1 MAPVDAP
8 VIAIVAE
15 LGFESRCAYYD
26 FTSTLTVSPA
36 ICAHDAA
43 ASRRST
49 PTAAHAQ
56 ERVEMGA
63 WANRAIA
70 FDHRTDRRRAGSD
83 PVLAGVWVRTQD
95 RTDRTRQM
103 SKITVDMLFEQRELL
118 EGLNLSESAKS
129 QIVALG
135 AYALS
140 TEYIEQL
147 RKDAI
152 VNANCARSYAD
163 DYNQAQSDYYAHNA
177 TLFSSNA
184 SYGFRLA
191 DELERAA
198 ETPEVLKRLQE
209 NVAVSS

>member
-1 MAPVDAP
+1 
-8 VIAIVAE
+8 
-15 LGFESRCAYYD
+15 
-26 FTSTLTVSPA
+26 
-36 ICAHDAA
+36 
-43 ASRRST
+43 
-49 PTAAHAQ
+49 
-56 ERVEMGA
+56 
-63 WANRAIA
+63 
-70 FDHRTDRRRAGSD
+70 
-83 PVLAGVWVRTQD
+83 
-95 RTDRTRQM
+95 M

-184 SYGFRLA
+184 SFGFRLA
-191 DELERAA
+191 DELE
-198 ETPEVLKRLQE
+198 EVLKRLQE

>member
-1 MAPVDAP
+1 MRHTEVESEPHMTKQTAAT
-8 VIAIVAE
+8 AIVNAK
-15 LGFESRCAYYD
+15 
-26 FTSTLTVSPA
+26 VH
-36 ICAHDAA
+36 AH
-43 ASRRST
+43 SY
-49 PTAAHAQ
+49 
-56 ERVEMGA
+56 E
-63 WANRAIA
+63 
-70 FDHRTDRRRAGSD
+70 
-83 PVLAGVWVRTQD
+83 
-95 RTDRTRQM
+95 
-103 SKITVDMLFEQRELL
+103 ELL

-163 DYNQAQSDYYAHNA
+163 DYNQAQSVTQPEEAETIQCRILDYYAHNA

-184 SYGFRLA
+184 SFGFRLA

>member
-1 MAPVDAP
+1 MFDP
-8 VIAIVAE
+8 
-15 LGFESRCAYYD
+15 
-26 FTSTLTVSPA
+26 
-36 ICAHDAA
+36 HN
-43 ASRRST
+43 
-49 PTAAHAQ
+49 AAH
-56 ERVEMGA
+56 V
-63 WANRAIA
+63 ANLAIA
-70 FDHRTDRRRAGSD
+70 RDSVGLVHGET
-83 PVLAGVWVRTQD
+83 P
-95 RTDRTRQM
+95 M
-103 SKITVDMLFEQRELL
+103 SYEELL

-163 DYNQAQSDYYAHNA
+163 DYNQAQA

-184 SYGFRLA
+184 SFGFRLA

-198 ETPEVLKRLQE
+198 LL
-209 NVAVSS
+209 VSITTSNKA

>member
-1 MAPVDAP
+1 
-8 VIAIVAE
+8 
-15 LGFESRCAYYD
+15 
-26 FTSTLTVSPA
+26 
-36 ICAHDAA
+36 
-43 ASRRST
+43 
-49 PTAAHAQ
+49 
-56 ERVEMGA
+56 
-63 WANRAIA
+63 
-70 FDHRTDRRRAGSD
+70 
-83 PVLAGVWVRTQD
+83 
-95 RTDRTRQM
+95 M

-198 ETPEVLKRLQE
+198 ETPEWKLPTGNEKR
-209 NVAVSS
+209 S

>member
-1 MAPVDAP
+1 
-8 VIAIVAE
+8 
-15 LGFESRCAYYD
+15 
-26 FTSTLTVSPA
+26 
-36 ICAHDAA
+36 
-43 ASRRST
+43 
-49 PTAAHAQ
+49 
-56 ERVEMGA
+56 
-63 WANRAIA
+63 
-70 FDHRTDRRRAGSD
+70 
-83 PVLAGVWVRTQD
+83 
-95 RTDRTRQM
+95 M
-103 SKITVDMLFEQRELL
+103 SKITVDMLRKVAEIQLFEQRELL

-191 DELERAA
+191 DELER
-198 ETPEVLKRLQE
+198 LRLE
-209 NVAVSS
+209 IADGE

>member
-1 MAPVDAP
+1 MKKDRDACRFFLDSSQR
-8 VIAIVAE
+8 V
-15 LGFESRCAYYD
+15 SRLVFMTTQKATCNC
-26 FTSTLTVSPA
+26 F
-36 ICAHDAA
+36 
-43 ASRRST
+43 
-49 PTAAHAQ
+49 
-56 ERVEMGA
+56 
-63 WANRAIA
+63 N
-70 FDHRTDRRRAGSD
+70 SD
-83 PVLAGVWVRTQD
+83 CCDQ
-95 RTDRTRQM
+95 
-103 SKITVDMLFEQRELL
+103 ELL